1 MDHGGGNLSETQISR
16 QTPSLPAYF
25 DALDHVGTILTFI
38 YARVGK
44 CPAGHVSR
52 VFNLLLVSCW
62 TERTGGVSNSYFA
75 CLTG

>member
-44 CPAGHVSR
+44 CPAAPCLMLDR
-52 VFNLLLVSCW
+52 TNRWRLKLLL
-62 TERTGGVSNSYFA
+62 
-75 CLTG
+75 CLPDRLVHTDSIC